1 MKISSPSG
9 LIASA
14 LSYYLNST
22 SSSNTNTNN
31 NNSMEYF
38 QYIQQKETTV
48 APKLLKQLN
57 GSSSDLTYL
66 KNQYKSKER
75 NSDAASYNDVNVNV
89 SDEAVNFSSISI
101 QSLAYEPN
109 MTSNNGTTNFSKIN
123 NKGIGKELILF
134 FLCL

>member
-1 MKISSPSG
+1 MNLNNQPMKISSPSG

-22 SSSNTNTNN
+22 SSSNTNNNN
-31 NNSMEYF
+31 NNSLEYF

-57 GSSSDLTYL
+57 SSSNDLTYL

-75 NSDAASYNDVNVNV
+75 NSDASYNDVNVNV

-101 QSLAYEPN
+101 QSLAHEPN
-109 MTSNNGTTNFSKIN
+109 MTSNSGSTNFSKIN
-123 NKGIGKELILF
+123 NKGI
-134 FLCL
+134 